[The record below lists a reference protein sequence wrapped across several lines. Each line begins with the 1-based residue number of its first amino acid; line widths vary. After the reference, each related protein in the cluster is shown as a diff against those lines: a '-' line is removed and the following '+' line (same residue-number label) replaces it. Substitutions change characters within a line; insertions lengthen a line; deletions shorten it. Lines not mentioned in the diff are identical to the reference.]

1 MQLTDI
7 RGHTVTTLDL
17 DSNSVGAWSVYDSF
31 GNPQTSQT
39 NNNLINYSSYGQ
51 QERATNTTGLI
62 LMGARVYN
70 PETNQFTS
78 KDQIK
83 GGNENSYTYPNDPI
97 NGSDFTG
104 MWSWL
109 GFGLAVLG
117 AALGALACVSVA
129 VACLVAGIA
138 LGGLGGFIES
148 SIEANQKGYIGAEW
162 NSYVIEGT
170 AIGMVT
176 GLIGGGVAS
185 APLRKAAKKGIDL
198 TLSFTRKKFGKELAR
213 GTFQDLAV
221 SEALKESWKRIKEYG
236 VATKPGKKNP
246 IPPLMSPGIKKF
258 RNR

>member
-1 MQLTDI
+1 
-7 RGHTVTTLDL
+7 
-17 DSNSVGAWSVYDSF
+17 
-31 GNPQTSQT
+31 
-39 NNNLINYSSYGQ
+39 
-51 QERATNTTGLI
+51 
-62 LMGARVYN
+62 MGARVYN

-78 KDQIK
+78 KDPVK
-83 GGNENSYTYPNDPI
+83 GGNENSYNYPNDPI

-104 MWSWL
+104 MWSLL

-129 VACLVAGIA
+129 VACLVAGIV

-198 TLSFTRKKFGKELAR
+198 SLSFTRKKFVKELGR
-213 GTFQDLAV
+213 GTVQDLAV
-221 SEALKESWKRIKEYG
+221 SEALKESWKRIKEYRL
-236 VATKPGKKNP
+236 AKILNNKKTSQAQ
-246 IPPLMSPGIKKF
+246 ISPGINKF